1 LIYFEAALLIKERVR
16 NIKSKHKLLL
26 ECSMRLTEIFGF
38 EAFKST
44 IPFYIA
50 SIAFP
55 FDLKKTLERA
65 DILRPKDRELFDC

>member
-1 LIYFEAALLIKERVR
+1 MR

-26 ECSMRLTEIFGF
+26 ECSMRLTEMLGF
-38 EAFKST
+38 EVLKST

-55 FDLKKTLERA
+55 FDLKKTLKRA
-65 DILRPKDRELFDC
+65 AILRPQDRELFDC